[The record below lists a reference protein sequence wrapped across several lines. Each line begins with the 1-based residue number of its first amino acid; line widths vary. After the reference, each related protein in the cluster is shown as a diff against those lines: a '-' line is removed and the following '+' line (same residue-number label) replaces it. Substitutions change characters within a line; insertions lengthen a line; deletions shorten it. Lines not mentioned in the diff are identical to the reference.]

1 MKCVDIY
8 RVLRFMQ
15 DYHFV
20 FGLVLVLNFQTSENT
35 NPLENEKLELENHV
49 ESLNAQEDLLYIRN
63 DDLIP
68 KDFEFNNFDVGFDL
82 LVCLRLYKF
91 RTEVTFTD
99 RFKDVGSIGARIIGP
114 LYRSA
119 YNGDLQC
126 VITLVKEIQKSDLMK
141 GKKYI
146 MSVLY
151 KDFKTNIGIFICIFI
166 FTI

>member
-1 MKCVDIY
+1 M
-8 RVLRFMQ
+8 
-15 DYHFV
+15 
-20 FGLVLVLNFQTSENT
+20 
-35 NPLENEKLELENHV
+35 NP
-49 ESLNAQEDLLYIRN
+49 QEDLLYVRN

-68 KDFEFNNFDVGFDL
+68 KEDFELNNFDVGFDL

-141 GKKYI
+141 GKQYI
-146 MSVLY
+146 MSVVY
-151 KDFKTNIGIFICIFI
+151 KDFKMYIYNFIL
-166 FTI
+166 TI